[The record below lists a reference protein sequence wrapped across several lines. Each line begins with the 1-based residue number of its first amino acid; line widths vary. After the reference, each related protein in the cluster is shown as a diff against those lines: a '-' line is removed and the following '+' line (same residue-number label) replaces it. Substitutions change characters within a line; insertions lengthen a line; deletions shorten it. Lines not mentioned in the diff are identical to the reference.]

1 VAVEW
6 VRLELDLHAFDG
18 APYQQYL
25 QRCRS
30 AGIEF
35 TTMGQLGDTVEQ
47 RRALFE
53 LNKLCSAD
61 IPERGTFSTWEVYEA
76 ERLNVAGYDPQGVML
91 ALDQGRW
98 AGMSAT
104 SLRRDKGIGT
114 QAAGCRLRAGPRPAL
129 AAHAAPSGQL
139 RRHRPEPPPGL
150 YRQHGLR
157 GYSPSSSKSSELSAP
172 VVRRSQSANLRPMS
186 CTLSPVRSKNVM
198 KRWR

>member
-1 VAVEW
+1 MAVEW

-35 TTMGQLGDTVEQ
+35 TTMEQLGDTVEQ

-104 SLRRDKGIGT
+104 SLRRDKGDAFSEMTGV
-114 QAAGCRLRAGPRPAL
+114 LRSHRRQGIAL
-129 AAHAAPSGQL
+129 ALKLLAVDFVQA
-139 RRHRPEPPPGL
+139 R
-150 YRQHGLR
+150 GLR
-157 GYSPSSSKSSELSAP
+157 WLRTQHHPDNSGAIALNRRLGYTDSTA
-172 VVRRSQSANLRPMS
+172 
-186 CTLSPVRSKNVM
+186 
-198 KRWR
+198 